1 MKRDIKH
8 LFKVEETN
16 LKTLPKLHRTEFLEK
31 LKKQPNKKSIPF
43 YWLKIAAVLLIAL
56 VLSYTVFY
64 NTSKTV
70 EVSPIIAQVEAIE
83 AEYLNNI
90 ETEWQNFIAL
100 TDDEV
105 LVERFKNK
113 LEDLDNDYKAISI
126 QFKEHP
132 NTILVIETLI
142 ENLQTRLTILKD
154 IQKHINILNQKKRT
168 L

>member
-1 MKRDIKH
+1 MKRDIRH
-8 LFKVEETN
+8 LFKDEDPN
-16 LKTLPKLHRTEFLEK
+16 LKTLPKQHRAEFLEK
-31 LKKQPNKKSIPF
+31 LKKQPKKKATSF
-43 YWLKIAAVLLIAL
+43 FKLKIAVVLLIAL
-56 VLSYTVFY
+56 ALSYTVFY

-90 ETEWQNFIAL
+90 ETEWQNFIAI
-100 TDDEV
+100 TDDAV

-126 QFKEHP
+126 QFKEDS
-132 NTILVIETLI
+132 NNILVIEALV

-154 IQKHINILNQKKRT
+154 IQKHIAILNQKKRT